1 MDKGLLDQTLFTG
14 VRGQGSGKRRRQ
26 AEDGGTLRVPFVGKD
41 EVAEVQEGKIEHTPG
56 GLVQENFGPELE
68 KRHYSSDERLKDQRD
83 MLDSAFRTS
92 VILPKCREYNI
103 IQRAVSASLLVPM
116 LYDHTDSK
124 FKSEPV
130 LQEGE
135 NMGTEAGYQLS
146 PILKSLSGLRERPG
160 DQCWAYEE
168 QPWWSET
175 LTIS

>member
-1 MDKGLLDQTLFTG
+1 
-14 VRGQGSGKRRRQ
+14 
-26 AEDGGTLRVPFVGKD
+26 
-41 EVAEVQEGKIEHTPG
+41 
-56 GLVQENFGPELE
+56 
-68 KRHYSSDERLKDQRD
+68 
-83 MLDSAFRTS
+83 MLDSAFHTS

-135 NMGTEAGYQLS
+135 NMGTEAGYQLF

-175 LTIS
+175 VSLLILTKQRIIVDHFLIAPVGVLSTQVGVPKKSDYGDVPHLGISSIHLPFYVGV